1 MRSARPPRRA
11 LTASDAL
18 TTTRADASASSRAA
32 SASAPSATAVEDA
45 QPIEMCRRR
54 GVPAGDRAGE
64 TSCVAAHASA
74 RRERC
79 GRDRVARAMFSRV
92 VVRASDAV
100 DARART
106 WTRSRAVNGT
116 PRWRRERRAVR
127 SRVTPRATVD
137 DGIRRGRERGRGVDG
152 GEGGSGLS
160 VVAGRAWRDAS
171 RASGAGGRAGTG
183 TEVERR
189 DDAFALIGTPGRCVT
204 TFRVRKRTRLGQRV
218 VLVGSSAELGRWQVL
233 GGAAVRCAP
242 EGDDW
247 WSATVCLEVPVSKV
261 VGEEVLVCEYNFAV
275 IDDAAEATG
284 PTYSWRSRTSALH
297 LPSYSLMVDVMDLWE
312 SRTDEGAVLMGSTRM
327 NPPAFKQVT
336 QYFTGGASKTLA
348 SRDERH
354 VTSEIWFPNDDCA
367 IVTEDGEVVEVLEN
381 VNEAADKGVHVGD
394 VFLATVV
401 GKVPNMRSVL
411 VGVEMKGGRFTK
423 TALLRDGLSTP
434 AAWWKGQ
441 AWDREIVEASD
452 LVAQYDEEDM
462 RDGAP
467 FKSQGSDQLQRAGK
481 YAYGVYDVGDSVLV
495 EIIRDSRE
503 NKGAIATAE
512 PSLTGRFT
520 VFEGTASGTSARASK
535 KLSVVSREF
544 LTQWGSSTLEEIWDK
559 RAQKLRGRFPNMRG
573 GGAHLIM
580 RSASVSAPMDAVK
593 REVRQLASEWTSIV
607 FRAAK
612 SIEKAQARQYPIQ
625 PRLLWRDN
633 LSFKDLILRELC
645 SMNISSVILPSD
657 CDPASFD
664 ETSKRISILRA
675 DTAELNTTLRTED
688 PNKLR
693 QMLLRA
699 VRFDERVPL
708 PGTQS
713 AQLVIQSTEA
723 LTSIDVNTGSSK
735 RSVAE
740 INVIAARTAAAEIR
754 RRNISGIIVIDFVN
768 VNPRSREQVYRQI
781 EAEFADAA
789 LRDRGKVSFT
799 PISPFGLM
807 QITRSH
813 TPYGPKTDKT
823 KEQRKLNAASR
834 WLARRKTR

>member
-1 MRSARPPRRA
+1 
-11 LTASDAL
+11 
-18 TTTRADASASSRAA
+18 
-32 SASAPSATAVEDA
+32 
-45 QPIEMCRRR
+45 
-54 GVPAGDRAGE
+54 
-64 TSCVAAHASA
+64 
-74 RRERC
+74 
-79 GRDRVARAMFSRV
+79 
-92 VVRASDAV
+92 V
-100 DARART
+100 DARARRRRT
-106 WTRSRAVNGT
+106 AVEAVADGGGA
-116 PRWRRERRAVR
+116 RRREGRRDAY
-127 SRVTPRATVD
+127 
-137 DGIRRGRERGRGVDG
+137 DG
-152 GEGGSGLS
+152 GGGGGLG

-171 RASGAGGRAGTG
+171 SRASGASARTANAG
-183 TEVERR
+183 EVERR
-189 DDAFALIGTPGRCVT
+189 EDAFALIGTPGRCVT
-204 TFRVRKRTRLGQRV
+204 TFRVRKRTRLGQRI
-218 VLVGSSAELGRWQVL
+218 VLVGSTTEMGLWQVL
-233 GGAAVRCAP
+233 GGKAIRCAP

-247 WSATVCLEVPVSKV
+247 WSATVCLEVPVSRV

-284 PTYSWRSRTSALH
+284 PTYAWRSRTSALH

-312 SRTDEGAVLMGSTRM
+312 SRTDEGTVLMGSTRM

-336 QYFTGGASKTLA
+336 QYFTGGASKSLA
-348 SRDERH
+348 SRDERQ
-354 VTSEIWFPNDDCA
+354 VRSEIWFPNDDCA
-367 IVTEDGEVVEVLEN
+367 IVTEDDEVVEVLEN
-381 VNEAADKGVHVGD
+381 VTEAADKGVHAGD

-411 VGVEMKGGRFTK
+411 VGLEMKGERFTK

-452 LVAQYDEEDM
+452 FVAQYDEEDDEDV
-462 RDGAP
+462 RDG
-467 FKSQGSDQLQRAGK
+467 FKPQGSDQLQRAGK
-481 YAYGVYDVGDSVLV
+481 YAYSVYDVGDSILV

-544 LTQWGSSTLEEIWDK
+544 LTQWGSSALEEIWEK
-559 RAQKLRGRFPNMRG
+559 RAQKLRSRFPDMRG
-573 GGAHLIM
+573 GGAHVIM

-593 REVRQLASEWTSIV
+593 RELRQLASEWTSIV

-612 SIEKAQARQYPIQ
+612 SIEKAQTRQYPIQ

-633 LSFKDLILRELC
+633 MSFKDLILRELC
-645 SMNISSVILPSD
+645 SMNISSVILPGD
-657 CDPASFD
+657 CEPESFD

-675 DTAELNTTLRTED
+675 DTSGLDTTLRTED
-688 PNKLR
+688 SKKLR
-693 QMLLRA
+693 QMLQRA
-699 VRFDERVPL
+699 VQFDERVPL

-735 RSVAE
+735 KSVAE

-768 VNPRSREQVYRQI
+768 VNPRLREQVYRQI

-789 LRDRGKVSFT
+789 LRDRGKISFT

-813 TPYGPKTDKT
+813 TPYGPKTDKV